1 MIIGIICSIQKLKN
15 TFSLKK
21 LLVTDWLIF
30 TGKRISL
37 CMYVYKYR
45 VAKMWDMMAN
55 IPFPK
60 IKKEAT
66 VRKPVEGFKKYLFPI
81 SYEWNTIN

>member
-1 MIIGIICSIQKLKN
+1 
-15 TFSLKK
+15 
-21 LLVTDWLIF
+21 
-30 TGKRISL
+30 
-37 CMYVYKYR
+37 MYVYKYR